1 MPKRVLPL
9 TDIQVKNAKPK
20 DKDYKLADGGGL
32 YLLVTP
38 TGGKLWRF
46 KYRFGGT
53 EKLLTFKTYPEISL
67 SEARQRRE
75 DARKLLANGIDP
87 GAVKKALKEEHAAE
101 RRTFEPVAREWY
113 TKNEPT
119 WSASHCATVMSRL
132 ERDIFPI
139 IGNSPIAEIKR
150 SDIISLLKVIEAR
163 GKIETAKRIKI
174 YCGQIFRYAL
184 NHEWVESN
192 PTADLKTG
200 DILAKVEEKHHAAI
214 TDPKQV
220 AELLRAIDAY
230 TGTFVVKCALQ
241 LAPLVFVRPGELQKA
256 EWSEF
261 DLDAAEWNIP
271 ADRMKTKQP
280 HLVPL
285 AKQAVAILRELH
297 KLSGEGKYVFPSLR
311 SNKRPMSN
319 VAMLA
324 AFRRMGFDKDEMTT
338 HGFRAMARTILDEV
352 LHVRPDFIEHQLA
365 HAVKDPLG
373 RAYNRTSHLA
383 ERRKMMQTW
392 ADYLDGLKNGA
403 KVVPFRKVA
412 IKDA

>member
-1 MPKRVLPL
+1 MPKRIQPL
-9 TDIQVKNAKPK
+9 TELKIKNANPAPK
-20 DKDYKLADGGGL
+20 EYKLFDGGGL
-32 YLLVTP
+32 FLLVTSA
-38 TGGKLWRF
+38 GGKLWHL
-46 KYRFGGT
+46 KYRFAGK
-53 EKLLTFKTYPEISL
+53 EQKLTFGPYPTTSL
-67 SEARQRRE
+67 ADARQLRE
-75 DARKLLANGIDP
+75 DAKKLLANGIDP
-87 GAVKKALKEEHAAE
+87 GEFKKAKKAELAAE
-101 RRTFEPVAREWY
+101 QRTFEMVAREWFA
-113 TKNEPT
+113 KNEPA

-132 ERDIFPI
+132 ERDIFPV
-139 IGNSPIAEIKR
+139 IGNRPIAELKR
-150 SDIISLLKVIEAR
+150 TEIISLLKGIEAR

-184 NHEWVESN
+184 NLEWVESN

-200 DILAKVEEKHHAAI
+200 DILTKAEEKHHAAI

-241 LAPLVFVRPGELQKA
+241 LAPLFFVRPGELQKA

-271 ADRMKTKQP
+271 ANRMKSKQP

-285 AKQAVAILRELH
+285 AKQAIAILRELH
-297 KLSGEGKYVFPSLR
+297 KLTGNGKYLFPSLR

-324 AFRRMGFDKDEMTT
+324 AFRRMGYDKEEMTT

-352 LHVRPDFIEHQLA
+352 LQIRPDFIEHQLA
-365 HAVKDPLG
+365 HAVRDPLG

-392 ADYLDGLKNGA
+392 ADYLDDLKSGA
-403 KVVPFRKVA
+403 KVITLTRTA
-412 IKDA
+412 S

>member
-1 MPKRVLPL
+1 MPKRIQPL
-9 TDIQVKNAKPK
+9 TELKIKNAKPAPK
-20 DKDYKLADGGGL
+20 EYKLFDGGGL
-32 YLLVTP
+32 FLLVTSA
-38 TGGKLWRF
+38 GGKLWHL
-46 KYRFGGT
+46 KYRFAGK
-53 EKLLTFKTYPEISL
+53 EQKLTFGPYPITSL
-67 SEARQRRE
+67 ADARQLRE
-75 DARKLLANGIDP
+75 DAKKLLANGIDP
-87 GAVKKALKEEHAAE
+87 GEIKKAKKAELAAE
-101 RRTFEPVAREWY
+101 QRTFEMVAREWFA
-113 TKNEPT
+113 KNEPA
-119 WSASHCATVMSRL
+119 WSTSHCATVMSRL
-132 ERDIFPI
+132 ERDIFPV
-139 IGNSPIAEIKR
+139 IGNRPIAELKR
-150 SDIISLLKVIEAR
+150 TEIIFLLKGIEAR

-184 NHEWVESN
+184 NLEWVESN

-200 DILAKVEEKHHAAI
+200 DILAKAEEKHHAAI

-271 ADRMKTKQP
+271 ANRMKSKQP

-285 AKQAVAILRELH
+285 AKQAIAILRELH
-297 KLSGEGKYVFPSLR
+297 KLTGNGKHLFPSLR

-324 AFRRMGFDKDEMTT
+324 AFRRMGYDKEEMTT

-352 LHVRPDFIEHQLA
+352 LQIRPDFIEHQLA
-365 HAVKDPLG
+365 HAVRDPLG

-383 ERRKMMQTW
+383 ERKKMMQLW
-392 ADYLDGLKNGA
+392 ADYLDGLKTGA
-403 KVVPFRKVA
+403 KIIPLKRQVE
-412 IKDA
+412 

>member
-1 MPKRVLPL
+1 MPKRIQPL
-9 TDIQVKNAKPK
+9 TELKIKNAKPAS
-20 DKDYKLADGGGL
+20 KDYKLFDGGGL
-32 YLLVTP
+32 FLLVTAA
-38 TGGKLWRF
+38 GGKLWHL
-46 KYRFGGT
+46 KYRFAGK
-53 EKLLTFKTYPEISL
+53 EQKLSFGPYPTTSL
-67 SEARQRRE
+67 ADARQLRE
-75 DARKLLANGIDP
+75 DAKKLLVNGVDP
-87 GAVKKALKEEHAAE
+87 GEIKKAKKEVLAAE
-101 RRTFEPVAREWY
+101 QRTFEMVAREWFA
-113 TKNEPT
+113 KNEPA

-132 ERDIFPI
+132 ERDIFPV
-139 IGNSPIAEIKR
+139 IGSRPIAEVKR
-150 SDIISLLKVIEAR
+150 AEIISLLKGIEAR

-184 NHEWVESN
+184 NHDWVESN
-192 PTADLKTG
+192 PTADLKIG
-200 DILAKVEEKHHAAI
+200 DILAKAVEKHHAAI

-256 EWSEF
+256 EWAEL

-271 ADRMKTKQP
+271 ASRMKTKQH

-285 AKQAVAILRELH
+285 ASQAIAILRELH
-297 KLSGEGKYVFPSLR
+297 KLTGDGKYLFPSLR
-311 SNKRPMSN
+311 SSKRPMSN

-324 AFRRMGFDKDEMTT
+324 AFRRMGFEKEEMTT

-352 LHVRPDFIEHQLA
+352 LQVRPDFIEHQLA

-383 ERRKMMQTW
+383 ERRKMMQLW
-392 ADYLDGLKNGA
+392 ADYLDGLKTGA
-403 KVVPFRKVA
+403 MVIPLRRQA
-412 IKDA
+412 EES

>member
-1 MPKRVLPL
+1 MPKRIQPL
-9 TDIQVKNAKPK
+9 TDIQVKTAKPK
-20 DKDYKLADGGGL
+20 GKEYKLSDGGGL
-32 YLLVTP
+32 YLLVTA
-38 TGGKLWRF
+38 TGGKLWRCD
-46 KYRFGGT
+46 YRHNSKRKTAAFGA
-53 EKLLTFKTYPEISL
+53 YPSITL
-67 SEARQRRE
+67 AEARQRRE
-75 DARKLLANGIDP
+75 DVKRLLANGVDP
-87 GAVKKALKEEHAAE
+87 GEVKKAQKEEQTAE
-101 RRTFEPVAREWY
+101 LRTFETVAREWY
-113 TKNEPT
+113 AKNEPA

-132 ERDIFPI
+132 ERDIFPV
-139 IGNSPIAEIKR
+139 IGNRPVAEIKR
-150 SDIISLLKVIEAR
+150 GDIITLLKGIEAR

-241 LAPLVFVRPGELQKA
+241 LAPLFFVRPGELQKA

-271 ADRMKTKQP
+271 ATRMKTKQP

-285 AKQAVAILRELH
+285 AKRAVAILQELH
-297 KLSGEGKYVFPSLR
+297 KLTGDGKYVFPSLR

-383 ERRKMMQTW
+383 ERRKMMELW
-392 ADYLDGLKNGA
+392 AEYLEGLKSGA
-403 KVVPFRKVA
+403 KVIPMRQKG
-412 IKDA
+412 

>member
-1 MPKRVLPL
+1 MPKRIQPL
-9 TDIQVKNAKPK
+9 TELKIKNAKPAPK
-20 DKDYKLADGGGL
+20 EYKLFDGGGL
-32 YLLVTP
+32 FLLVTSA
-38 TGGKLWRF
+38 GGKLWHL
-46 KYRFGGT
+46 KYRFAGK
-53 EKLLTFKTYPEISL
+53 EQKLTFGPYPTTSL
-67 SEARQRRE
+67 ADARQLRE
-75 DARKLLANGIDP
+75 DAKKLLANGIDP
-87 GAVKKALKEEHAAE
+87 GEFKKAKKAELAAE
-101 RRTFEPVAREWY
+101 QRTFEMVAREWFA
-113 TKNEPT
+113 KNEPA

-132 ERDIFPI
+132 ERDIFPV
-139 IGNSPIAEIKR
+139 IGNRPIAELKR
-150 SDIISLLKVIEAR
+150 TEIISLLKGIEAR

-184 NHEWVESN
+184 NLEWVESN

-200 DILAKVEEKHHAAI
+200 DILTKAEEKHHAAI
-214 TDPKQV
+214 TDPRQV

-241 LAPLVFVRPGELQKA
+241 LAPLFFVRPGELQKA

-271 ADRMKTKQP
+271 ANRMKSKQP

-285 AKQAVAILRELH
+285 AKQAIAILRELH
-297 KLSGEGKYVFPSLR
+297 KLTGNSNYLFPSLR

-324 AFRRMGFDKDEMTT
+324 AFRRMGYDKEEMTT

-352 LHVRPDFIEHQLA
+352 LQIRPDFIEHQLA
-365 HAVKDPLG
+365 HAVRDPLG

-392 ADYLDGLKNGA
+392 ADYLDDLKSGA
-403 KVVPFRKVA
+403 KVITLTRTA
-412 IKDA
+412 S

>member
-1 MPKRVLPL
+1 MPKRIQPL
-9 TDIQVKNAKPK
+9 TELKIKNAKPAPK
-20 DKDYKLADGGGL
+20 EYKLFDGGGL
-32 YLLVTP
+32 FLLVTSA
-38 TGGKLWRF
+38 GGKLWHL
-46 KYRFGGT
+46 KYRFAGK
-53 EKLLTFKTYPEISL
+53 EQKLTFGPYPTTSL
-67 SEARQRRE
+67 ADARQLRE
-75 DARKLLANGIDP
+75 DAKKLLANGIDP
-87 GAVKKALKEEHAAE
+87 GEFKKAKKAELAAE
-101 RRTFEPVAREWY
+101 QRTFEMVAREWFA
-113 TKNEPT
+113 KNEPA

-132 ERDIFPI
+132 ERDIFPV
-139 IGNSPIAEIKR
+139 IGNRPIAELKR
-150 SDIISLLKVIEAR
+150 TEIISLLKGIEAR

-184 NHEWVESN
+184 NLEWVESN

-200 DILAKVEEKHHAAI
+200 DILTKAEEKHHAAI
-214 TDPKQV
+214 TDPRQV

-241 LAPLVFVRPGELQKA
+241 LAPLFFVRPGELQKA

-271 ADRMKTKQP
+271 ANRMKSKQP

-285 AKQAVAILRELH
+285 AKQAIAILRELH
-297 KLSGEGKYVFPSLR
+297 KLTGNGKYLFPSLR

-324 AFRRMGFDKDEMTT
+324 AFRRMGYDKEEMTT

-352 LHVRPDFIEHQLA
+352 LQIRPDFIEHQLA
-365 HAVKDPLG
+365 HAVRDPLG

-383 ERRKMMQTW
+383 ERKKMMQLW
-392 ADYLDGLKNGA
+392 ADYLDGLKTGA
-403 KVVPFRKVA
+403 KVIPLKRHAK
-412 IKDA
+412 